1 MKNAYRV
8 TQKGETS
15 DRLYNPKRS
24 AHNNKS
30 SKHRAQ
36 NGTKIWNWQMCKIFG
51 PFNTTILEFEKLS
64 KKPVF
69 KDVEDWTE
77 LWNKALQITMTE
89 HTLFPSTNKIQKL
102 GHKIIIN
109 EFQKTKTLWHVF
121 FPQ

>member
-1 MKNAYRV
+1 MKNAHRV

-24 AHNNKS
+24 ARNNKS

-69 KDVEDWTE
+69 KDVED
-77 LWNKALQITMTE
+77 LDRIMKQS
-89 HTLFPSTNKIQKL
+89 STNNNDRTYIVSKY
-102 GHKIIIN
+102 
-109 EFQKTKTLWHVF
+109 E
-121 FPQ
+121 

>member
-64 KKPVF
+64 KKRLERCGRF
-69 KDVEDWTE
+69 GQNYE
-77 LWNKALQITMTE
+77 
-89 HTLFPSTNKIQKL
+89 
-102 GHKIIIN
+102 
-109 EFQKTKTLWHVF
+109 TKHYK
-121 FPQ
+121 